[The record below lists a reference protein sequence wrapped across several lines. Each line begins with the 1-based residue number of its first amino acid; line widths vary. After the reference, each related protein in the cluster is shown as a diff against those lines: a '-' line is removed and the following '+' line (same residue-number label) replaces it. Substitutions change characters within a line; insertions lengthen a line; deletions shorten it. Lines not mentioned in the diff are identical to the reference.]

1 MFALFVVV
9 HIVVSLILILVVLLQ
24 SGKAG
29 DLASAFGGAGSQT
42 AFGAR
47 GAATVL
53 TNATTI
59 CAILFMITSLGLAI
73 MFNQGSDT
81 TVMEAIPQS
90 GRTSTEPDAT
100 EPAVADEQP
109 AFTEQP
115 LEFETE
121 GRPAE
126 NP

>member
-53 TNATTI
+53 TKATTI

-73 MFNQGSDT
+73 MFTQDSDT
-81 TVMEAIPQS
+81 TVMETIPQS
-90 GRTSTEPDAT
+90 GQTSAEPDAA
-100 EPAVADEQP
+100 EPAVADEPP
-109 AFTEQP
+109 ASTES
-115 LEFETE
+115 ETE
-121 GRPAE
+121 ESPAD